1 MWATGGGYS
10 PLQENMAT
18 LGVPVMTKKA
28 FIHTESVIGQWWYE
42 LLHESMKKA
51 GEEERQMAILR
62 GDFHQGV
69 PAITV
74 IVDSGWSKRSH
85 TPTMQSQELASLL
98 AKKQR
103 RFFTLE

>member
-1 MWATGGGYS
+1 MSTGGGYS
-10 PLQENMAT
+10 SLQESMAS

-28 FIHTESVIGQWWYE
+28 FIRTEGVIGQWWWE

-51 GEEERQMAILR
+51 GEEDRRLAVER

-74 IVDSGWSKRSH
+74 IVDGGWSKRSH
-85 TPTMQSQELASLL
+85 KHSCKVRSWHHH
-98 AKKQR
+98 
-103 RFFTLE
+103 